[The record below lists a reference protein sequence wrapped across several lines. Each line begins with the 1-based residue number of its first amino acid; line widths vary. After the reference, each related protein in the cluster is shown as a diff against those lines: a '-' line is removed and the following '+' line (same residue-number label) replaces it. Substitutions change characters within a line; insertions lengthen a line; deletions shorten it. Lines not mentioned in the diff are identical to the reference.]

1 MDRVFLAVN
10 EWLTAGSLLAILGS
24 FLWGMISVLFSPCY
38 LATIPL
44 IVGYV
49 AGQEKSANARHAT
62 RYAVA
67 FTGGLFLTIAA
78 VGLLCSLMGWM
89 LGDVGPYWTVAV
101 GAILVWVALDMFG
114 VGACSLSGSAVS
126 RLKVRGLSGAFVLG
140 LAYGTLSG
148 TCTFGFLAPI
158 LAIITVQQQA
168 LTGMLLI
175 IVFGIGHALPIA
187 VAGSSVTL
195 VQRILDNRLISRGSL
210 WVKWA
215 AGVVVGLLGIYF
227 IVRPFLD
234 G

>member
-158 LAIITVQQQA
+158 LAIITVQQHV

>member
-24 FLWGMISVLFSPCY
+24 FLWGMISVLFSPCH
-38 LATIPL
+38 LAAIPL
-44 IVGYV
+44 MVGYV
-49 AGQEKSANARHAT
+49 AGQEKAASARHAT

-89 LGDVGPYWTVAV
+89 LGDVGSYWTIAV
-101 GAILVWVALDMFG
+101 GAVLVWVALDMFG
-114 VGACSLSGSAVS
+114 VGACSLSGSALS

-158 LAIITVQQQA
+158 LAIITVQQQV
-168 LTGMLLI
+168 LTGMILI
-175 IVFGIGHALPIA
+175 IVFGVGHALPIA

-195 VQRILDNRLISRGSL
+195 VQRILENGFFQQGSF
-210 WVKWA
+210 WVKRA
-215 AGVVVGLLGIYF
+215 AGVIVGLLGIYF

-234 G
+234 A

>member
-1 MDRVFLAVN
+1 MDRLFLLVN
-10 EWLTAGSLLAILGS
+10 EWLTTGSVLAVAGS
-24 FLWGMISVLFSPCY
+24 FLWGMISVLFSPCH
-38 LATIPL
+38 LAAIPL
-44 IVGYV
+44 MVSYV
-49 AGQEKSANARHAT
+49 AGQEKAASPRHAT

-148 TCTFGFLAPI
+148 TCTFGFLAPM
-158 LAIITVQQQA
+158 LAIVTVQQQV
-168 LTGMLLI
+168 LTGTLLI
-175 IVFGIGHALPIA
+175 VVFGIGHALPIA
-187 VAGSSVTL
+187 VAGSSVAL
-195 VQRILDNRLISRGSL
+195 VQRILDNGFFQHGSF
-210 WVKWA
+210 WVKRA
-215 AGVVVGLLGIYF
+215 AGLIVGLLGIYF
-227 IVRPFLD
+227 IVRPFF
-234 G
+234 GT

>member
-158 LAIITVQQQA
+158 LAIITIQQQA

>member
-24 FLWGMISVLFSPCY
+24 FLWGMISVLFSPCH
-38 LATIPL
+38 LAAIPL
-44 IVGYV
+44 MVGYV
-49 AGQEKSANARHAT
+49 AGQEKAASARHAT

-89 LGDVGPYWTVAV
+89 LGDVGPYWTIAV
-101 GAILVWVALDMFG
+101 GAVLVWVALDMFG
-114 VGACSLSGSAVS
+114 VGACSLSGTAVS

-158 LAIITVQQQA
+158 LAIITVQQQV
-168 LTGMLLI
+168 LTGMVLI
-175 IVFGIGHALPIA
+175 IVFGVGHALPIA

-195 VQRILDNRLISRGSL
+195 VQRILENGFFQQGSF
-210 WVKWA
+210 WVKRA
-215 AGVVVGLLGIYF
+215 AGVIVGLLGIYF

-234 G
+234 A

>member
-24 FLWGMISVLFSPCY
+24 FLWGMISVLFSPCH
-38 LATIPL
+38 LAAIPL
-44 IVGYV
+44 MVGYV
-49 AGQEKSANARHAT
+49 AGQEQSASARHAT

-89 LGDVGPYWTVAV
+89 LGDVGSYWTIVV
-101 GAILVWVALDMFG
+101 GTILVWVALDMFG
-114 VGACSLSGSAVS
+114 IGACSLPGSAVS
-126 RLKVRGLSGAFVLG
+126 RLRVTGLSGAFVLG

-158 LAIITVQQQA
+158 LAIITVQQEV
-168 LTGMLLI
+168 LTGMVLI
-175 IVFGIGHALPIA
+175 VVFGIGHALPIA

-195 VQRILDNRLISRGSL
+195 VQRILENGVFQHGSV
-210 WVKWA
+210 WVKRT
-215 AGVVVGLLGIYF
+215 AGVLVGLLGVYF
-227 IVRPFLD
+227 IVRPFFEA
-234 G
+234 

>member
-49 AGQEKSANARHAT
+49 AGQEKSASARHAT

-158 LAIITVQQQA
+158 LAIITVQQHV

>member
-24 FLWGMISVLFSPCY
+24 FLWGMISVLFSPCH
-38 LATIPL
+38 LAAIPL
-44 IVGYV
+44 MVGYV
-49 AGQEKSANARHAT
+49 AGQEKAASARHAT

-158 LAIITVQQQA
+158 LAIITVQQHV

>member
-1 MDRVFLAVN
+1 
-10 EWLTAGSLLAILGS
+10 
-24 FLWGMISVLFSPCY
+24 
-38 LATIPL
+38 
-44 IVGYV
+44 
-49 AGQEKSANARHAT
+49 
-62 RYAVA
+62 
-67 FTGGLFLTIAA
+67 
-78 VGLLCSLMGWM
+78 MGWM

>member
-1 MDRVFLAVN
+1 
-10 EWLTAGSLLAILGS
+10 
-24 FLWGMISVLFSPCY
+24 MISVLFSPCY

-158 LAIITVQQQA
+158 LAIITVQQHV

>member
-24 FLWGMISVLFSPCY
+24 FLWGVISVLFSPCY

>member
-10 EWLTAGSLLAILGS
+10 EWLTAGSFLAVLGS
-24 FLWGMISVLFSPCY
+24 FLWGMISVLFSPCH
-38 LATIPL
+38 LAAIPL
-44 IVGYV
+44 MVGYV
-49 AGQEKSANARHAT
+49 AGQETSGSTRHAT

-89 LGDVGPYWTVAV
+89 LGDVGSYWTIIV

-114 VGACSLSGSAVS
+114 VGACSLSGTAVS

-148 TCTFGFLAPI
+148 TCTFGFLAPL
-158 LAIITVQQQA
+158 LAIITVQQEV

-175 IVFGIGHALPIA
+175 VVFGVGHALPIA
-187 VAGSSVTL
+187 VAGSSVSL
-195 VQRILDNRLISRGSL
+195 VQRILENGFFQHGSV
-210 WVKWA
+210 WVKRTA
-215 AGVVVGLLGIYF
+215 SVIVGLLGLYF

-234 G
+234 A

>member
-24 FLWGMISVLFSPCY
+24 FLWGMISVLFSPCH
-38 LATIPL
+38 LAAIPL
-44 IVGYV
+44 MVGYV
-49 AGQEKSANARHAT
+49 AGQEKAASARHAT

-89 LGDVGPYWTVAV
+89 LGDVGPYWTIAV
-101 GAILVWVALDMFG
+101 GAVLVWVALDMFG
-114 VGACSLSGSAVS
+114 VGACSLSGTAVS

-158 LAIITVQQQA
+158 LAIITVQQQV
-168 LTGMLLI
+168 LTGMILI
-175 IVFGIGHALPIA
+175 IVFGVGHALPIA

-195 VQRILDNRLISRGSL
+195 VQRILENGFFQQGSF
-210 WVKWA
+210 WVKRA
-215 AGVVVGLLGIYF
+215 AGVIVGLLGIYF

-234 G
+234 A

>member
-1 MDRVFLAVN
+1 MDRVFLTVN

-24 FLWGMISVLFSPCY
+24 FLWGMISVLFSPCH
-38 LATIPL
+38 LAAIPL
-44 IVGYV
+44 MVGYV
-49 AGQEKSANARHAT
+49 AGQEQSASARHAT

-89 LGDVGPYWTVAV
+89 LGDVGPYWMVIV

-114 VGACSLSGSAVS
+114 IGACSLSGSAVS

-158 LAIITVQQQA
+158 LAIITVQQQL
-168 LTGMLLI
+168 LTGMVLI
-175 IVFGIGHALPIA
+175 TVFGVGHALPIA

-195 VQRILDNRLISRGSL
+195 VQRILEHGVFQHGSV
-210 WVKWA
+210 WVKRT
-215 AGVVVGLLGIYF
+215 AGVLVGLLGVYF
-227 IVRPFLD
+227 IVRPFFEV
-234 G
+234 

>member
-10 EWLTAGSLLAILGS
+10 EWLTAGSFLANLGS
-24 FLWGMISVLFSPCY
+24 FLWGMISVLFSPCH
-38 LATIPL
+38 LAAIPL
-44 IVGYV
+44 MVGYV
-49 AGQEKSANARHAT
+49 AGQEKAASARHAT

-89 LGDVGPYWTVAV
+89 LGDVGPYWTIAV
-101 GAILVWVALDMFG
+101 GAVLVWVALDMFG
-114 VGACSLSGSAVS
+114 VGACSLSGSAMS

-158 LAIITVQQQA
+158 LAIITVQQQV
-168 LTGMLLI
+168 LTGMILI
-175 IVFGIGHALPIA
+175 IVFGVGHALPIA

-195 VQRILDNRLISRGSL
+195 VQRILENGFFQQGSF
-210 WVKWA
+210 WVKRA
-215 AGVVVGLLGIYF
+215 AGVIVGLLGIYF

-234 G
+234 A